1 MPILKSLDGPRGYDY
16 VLETKIRRGLV
27 FGPTFLEHDRFAV
40 FSSKFGVQTP
50 DFI

>member
-1 MPILKSLDGPRGYDY
+1 MNMYKYCTTVMCIFLHDSSRAS
-16 VLETKIRRGLV
+16 
-27 FGPTFLEHDRFAV
+27 FLEHDRFAV